1 MLDGVNISRVTDFM
15 ASNFQACRCRVDAD
29 SENGRN
35 LRQRI
40 SLNFFQEKYVTVSL
54 GKPEGSQNGALES
67 AWAIESRHRF
77 PDVRGPMHQQ
87 AGSNSVDGTHLP
99 EE

>member
-1 MLDGVNISRVTDFM
+1 MLDGVSISRVTDFI

-29 SENGRN
+29 SENGRD

-40 SLNFFQEKYVTVSL
+40 SLNFLQEKHVTVSL
-54 GKPEGSQNGALES
+54 GEPEGSQNGALES
-67 AWAIESRHRF
+67 AWAVESRHRF
-77 PDVRGPMHQQ
+77 PDVRGPVHQQ
-87 AGSNSVDGTHLP
+87 AVSNSVDGTQLP